1 MENFKIE
8 IIKQTW
14 LNEDSTN
21 TDLCS
26 HGYFKLIVGNI
37 EILNNTTDLEFTI
50 STSTLNL
57 LRTIESNHIATKNF
71 EILIHCGMLTPELS
85 CPVGIYWDL
94 KHKGNKIE
102 ISNIT
107 KQFGV
112 GDLEK
117 KEFKNLKIEILKT
130 DYIKDILIVAK
141 NVKLF
146 FNQEPERIIDNEF
159 ESKQWDTFWKEF
171 NYLYQNAL
179 EKYS

>member
-102 ISNIT
+102 ISNT
-107 KQFGV
+107 K
-112 GDLEK
+112 
-117 KEFKNLKIEILKT
+117 N
-130 DYIKDILIVAK
+130 
-141 NVKLF
+141 N
-146 FNQEPERIIDNEF
+146 
-159 ESKQWDTFWKEF
+159 
-171 NYLYQNAL
+171 NY
-179 EKYS
+179 